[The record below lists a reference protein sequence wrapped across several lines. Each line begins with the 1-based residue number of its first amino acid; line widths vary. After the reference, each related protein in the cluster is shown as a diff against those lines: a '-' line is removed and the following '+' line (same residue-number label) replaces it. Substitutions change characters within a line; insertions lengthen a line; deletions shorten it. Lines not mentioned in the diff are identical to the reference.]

1 MSYDT
6 PEGPGG
12 GQPMPPPPGP
22 YGTPEGQ
29 ATPPPPGQYGTYGG
43 QPTSPPG
50 QYGTY
55 GGQQPMPPPPEQ
67 YGAYG
72 SYGTPPGGYGK
83 PPPSYRAWAI
93 TCIVC
98 GVLFSI
104 IIGLPCAL
112 VALHYSR
119 KVPPA
124 WAAGDQP
131 GAAKASRRAMI
142 WAIVATVFEALGLI
156 FVISLIAHGHT
167 TTT

>member
-12 GQPMPPPPGP
+12 GQTMPPSGPYGTPEAPGGGQTMPPAPGPYGSPEAPGGAPTMPPPGP
-22 YGTPEGQ
+22 YG
-29 ATPPPPGQYGTYGG
+29 
-43 QPTSPPG
+43 S
-50 QYGTY
+50 
-55 GGQQPMPPPPEQ
+55 
-67 YGAYG
+67 YG
-72 SYGTPPGGYGK
+72 SYPSYGAPPGAYGK

-104 IIGLPCAL
+104 IVGLPCAL

-119 KVPPA
+119 KVQPA
-124 WAAGDQP
+124 WNVGDQQ

-142 WAIVATVFEALGLI
+142 WAIVSTVFEALGLI
-156 FVISLIAHGHT
+156 LVITLISHGGT
-167 TTT
+167 STA

>member
-12 GQPMPPPPGP
+12 GQTMPPPGP
-22 YGTPEGQ
+22 YGTPEGPGGGQ
-29 ATPPPPGQYGTYGG
+29 TVPPPG
-43 QPTSPPG
+43 P
-50 QYGTY
+50 
-55 GGQQPMPPPPEQ
+55 
-67 YGAYG
+67 YG
-72 SYGTPPGGYGK
+72 SYGSYGSYGAPPGAYGK

-112 VALHYSR
+112 VALNYSR
-119 KVPPA
+119 KVQPA
-124 WAAGDQP
+124 WNAGDQP
-131 GAAKASRRAMI
+131 GAAKASRRAMT
-142 WAIVATVFEALGLI
+142 WAIISTVFEVLGLI
-156 FVISLIAHGHT
+156 FVITLISHGST

>member
-12 GQPMPPPPGP
+12 GQPMPPPDP
-22 YGTPEGQ
+22 YGT
-29 ATPPPPGQYGTYGG
+29 AGG
-43 QPTSPPG
+43 QPSPPG

-55 GGQQPMPPPPEQ
+55 GQPTPPPPDQ
-67 YGAYG
+67 NGTYGSYGSYG

-119 KVPPA
+119 KVQPS
-124 WAAGDQP
+124 WTAGDQQ

-156 FVISLIAHGHT
+156 FVISLISHGGT

>member
-12 GQPMPPPPGP
+12 AQPMPPPGP

-29 ATPPPPGQYGTYGG
+29 PAPP
-43 QPTSPPG
+43 PPG

-55 GGQQPMPPPPEQ
+55 GGQQPMPPPPDQ
-67 YGAYG
+67 YGTYGSYG

-119 KVPPA
+119 KVPSS
-124 WAAGDQP
+124 WTAGDQQ

-156 FVISLIAHGHT
+156 FVISLISHGST
-167 TTT
+167 TT